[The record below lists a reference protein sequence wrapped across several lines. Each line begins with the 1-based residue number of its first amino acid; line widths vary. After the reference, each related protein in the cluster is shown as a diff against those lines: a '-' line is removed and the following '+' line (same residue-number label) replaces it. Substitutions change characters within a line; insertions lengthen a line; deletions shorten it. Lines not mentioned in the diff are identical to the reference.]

1 MVVEVLGYRRHR
13 TTAQM
18 SIDAEQ
24 MNQLV
29 LGGYEPYQFTYQQ
42 VVNTPQSVVHTT
54 DRALAPYRRAA

>member
-1 MVVEVLGYRRHR
+1 
-13 TTAQM
+13 M
-18 SIDAEQ
+18 SIDAER

>member
-1 MVVEVLGYRRHR
+1 MLGYRWHR

-42 VVNTPQSVVHTT
+42 VVNTPQSVAHTT